1 MLYFVSLFLFLF
13 FLFVFFLE
21 SGPSLQRY
29 FINNFGN
36 LPKQYIQYP
45 MEHPPSK
52 WVKEKINKLSELR
65 HVPWYCLT
73 LQYEREK
80 LENELMIT
88 KVSLTK
94 WPMDE
99 ENISPALRALM
110 VAFESPSNWH
120 MKANSDCNKDSLMN
134 DTLNSHFYWIAI
146 GGWFPWRINGGL
158 VPSKNY

>member
-1 MLYFVSLFLFLF
+1 MSKGKDKRALWAKACAMV
-13 FLFVFFLE
+13 
-21 SGPSLQRY
+21 
-29 FINNFGN
+29 
-36 LPKQYIQYP
+36 LPYLTI
-45 MEHPPSK
+45 
-52 WVKEKINKLSELR
+52 WEK
-65 HVPWYCLT
+65 
-73 LQYEREK
+73 EK

-88 KVSLTK
+88 KVSLIK

-110 VAFESPSNWH
+110 VAFESPLNWH